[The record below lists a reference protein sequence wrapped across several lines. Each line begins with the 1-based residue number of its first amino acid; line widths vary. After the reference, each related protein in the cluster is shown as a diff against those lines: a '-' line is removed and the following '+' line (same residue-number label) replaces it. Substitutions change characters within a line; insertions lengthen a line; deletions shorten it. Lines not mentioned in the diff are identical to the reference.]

1 MVRRLRSEPELI
13 GMSTDYSPTE
23 IVHEPYS
30 GNTIIL
36 NERNHTW
43 FCIYKRSAQPAM
55 NVLVCVK
62 QIPDPNAPGK
72 LDPQTK
78 RLVREGVDLVLDP
91 GDEHAVEAGL
101 QLVEKDSGEV
111 TVISMGPAKAM
122 EAIRRALAMGAHR
135 GILVSDPGLEN
146 SDALSTARVIAAATK
161 GQSYDLIICGTE
173 STDGSSGAVPAQLA
187 ELLELPLLS
196 FAKKLDVTDGKASI
210 DRQTDDGYDVVESP
224 LPAVVTVTG
233 GINEARYPALRG
245 IMQAKNKE
253 VRQLTLADLG
263 LEGQAGTAALT
274 QEVVEVAPAQSRKA
288 GEVVEDKG
296 EGAKRIADFLKELK
310 VI

>member
-1 MVRRLRSEPELI
+1 
-13 GMSTDYSPTE
+13 
-23 IVHEPYS
+23 
-30 GNTIIL
+30 
-36 NERNHTW
+36 
-43 FCIYKRSAQPAM
+43 M

-101 QLVEKDSGEV
+101 QLVEKDGGEV
-111 TVISMGPAKAM
+111 TIISMGPPRAL

-135 GILVSDPGLEN
+135 GILVTDPELEN
-146 SDALSTARVIAAATK
+146 SDALSTARAIAAAIK
-161 GQSYDLIICGTE
+161 GQAFDLIICGTE
-173 STDGSSGAVPAQLA
+173 STDGSSGAMPAQLA
-187 ELLELPLLS
+187 ELLGLPLLS
-196 FAKKLDVTDGKASI
+196 FAKKLQVSSGKAVI
-210 DRQTDDGYDVVESP
+210 DRQTDEGYDVVEAP

-233 GINEARYPALRG
+233 GMNEARYPALRG

-253 VRQLTLADLG
+253 VKQLALAEIRLD
-263 LEGQAGTAALT
+263 GQAGKAALT
-274 QEVVEVAPAQSRKA
+274 QEVVEVVPAEARKA
-288 GEVVEDKG
+288 GEVVEDRG
-296 EGAKRIADFLKELK
+296 DGAKRVADFLRELK

>member
-1 MVRRLRSEPELI
+1 
-13 GMSTDYSPTE
+13 
-23 IVHEPYS
+23 
-30 GNTIIL
+30 
-36 NERNHTW
+36 
-43 FCIYKRSAQPAM
+43 M

-62 QIPDPNAPGK
+62 QIPDPNSPGK

-78 RLVREGVDLVLDP
+78 RLVRDGVDLVLDP
-91 GDEHAVEAGL
+91 GDEHGVEAGL
-101 QLVEKDSGEV
+101 QLIENTGGEV
-111 TVISMGPAKAM
+111 TVISMGPPKAI

-135 GILVSDPGLEN
+135 GILITDPGLEN
-146 SDALSTARVIAAATK
+146 SDALSTARAIEAVVK
-161 GQSYDLIICGTE
+161 SQSFDLIICGTE

-187 ELLELPLLS
+187 ELLGLPLLS
-196 FAKKLDVTDGKASI
+196 FAKKLEVSDGKAVI
-210 DRQTDDGYDVVESP
+210 DRQTDDGYDVVEAD

-253 VRQLTLADLG
+253 VKQVGLKDLG
-263 LEGQAGTAALT
+263 LNGKAGKNALT
-274 QEVVEVAPAQSRKA
+274 QEVVEVAPAEARKA

-296 EGAKRIADFLKELK
+296 EGAKRVADFLKELK

>member
-1 MVRRLRSEPELI
+1 
-13 GMSTDYSPTE
+13 
-23 IVHEPYS
+23 
-30 GNTIIL
+30 
-36 NERNHTW
+36 
-43 FCIYKRSAQPAM
+43 M
-55 NVLVCVK
+55 NVLVCIK

-101 QLVEKDSGEV
+101 QIVEKDAGEV
-111 TVISMGPAKAM
+111 TVISMGPPKAID
-122 EAIRRALAMGAHR
+122 AIRRALAMGAHR
-135 GILVSDPGLEN
+135 GILVTDPALEN
-146 SDALSTARVIAAATK
+146 SDAISTARAIAAAVK
-161 GQSYDLIICGTE
+161 GKPYDVIICGTE

-187 ELLELPLLS
+187 ELLGLPLLS
-196 FAKKLDVTDGKASI
+196 FAKKLEVAQGKAVI
-210 DRQTDDGYDVVESP
+210 DRQTDDGYDVVEAP

-253 VRQLTLADLG
+253 VRQVGLSDIGLG
-263 LEGQAGTAALT
+263 GQAGKAALT
-274 QEVVEVAPAQSRKA
+274 QEVVDATPAEARKA
-288 GEVVEDKG
+288 GEIVEDKG
-296 EGAKRIADFLKELK
+296 DGAKRVADFLKELK

>member
-1 MVRRLRSEPELI
+1 
-13 GMSTDYSPTE
+13 
-23 IVHEPYS
+23 
-30 GNTIIL
+30 
-36 NERNHTW
+36 
-43 FCIYKRSAQPAM
+43 M
-55 NVLVCVK
+55 NVVVCVK

-101 QLVEKDSGEV
+101 QLVEKGGGETIV
-111 TVISMGPAKAM
+111 VSMGPPKAI
-122 EAIRRALAMGAHR
+122 EAIRRALAMGASR
-135 GILVSDPGLEN
+135 GILITDPGLEN
-146 SDALSTARVIAAATK
+146 SDALSTARALAAAIK
-161 GQSYDLIICGTE
+161 GQSFDLIICGTE

-187 ELLELPLLS
+187 QLLELPLLS
-196 FAKKLDVTDGKASI
+196 FAKKLEVADGKAVI

-224 LPAVVTVTG
+224 LPAIITVTG

-245 IMQAKNKE
+245 IMQAKNKD
-253 VRQLTLADLG
+253 VKQVGLADLG
-263 LEGQAGTAALT
+263 LDGKAGKTALT
-274 QEVVEVAPAQSRKA
+274 QEVVDAAPAEARKA

-296 EGAKRIADFLKELK
+296 EGAKRVADFLKELK

>member
-1 MVRRLRSEPELI
+1 MEAAS
-13 GMSTDYSPTE
+13 
-23 IVHEPYS
+23 
-30 GNTIIL
+30 
-36 NERNHTW
+36 
-43 FCIYKRSAQPAM
+43 M

-62 QIPDPNAPGK
+62 QIPDPNVPGK

-78 RLVREGVDLVLDP
+78 RLVREGVDAVLDP

-101 QLVEKDSGEV
+101 QVIEKEGGEA
-111 TVISMGPAKAM
+111 TIISMGPPRAI
-122 EAIRRALAMGAHR
+122 EAVRRALAMGGHR
-135 GILVSDPGLEN
+135 GILITDPGLEN
-146 SDALSTARVIAAATK
+146 SDALSTARAIAAAIK

-187 ELLELPLLS
+187 ELLGLPLLS
-196 FAKKLDVTDGKASI
+196 FAKKLEVSDGKAQI
-210 DRQTDDGYDVVESP
+210 DRQTDDGYDVVEAP

-253 VRQLTLADLG
+253 VKQVG
-263 LEGQAGTAALT
+263 LQDMGLDGQAGKAALT
-274 QEVVEVAPAQSRKA
+274 EEVVEIKAAEARKA

-296 EGAKRIADFLKELK
+296 EGAKRVADYLAELK

>member
-1 MVRRLRSEPELI
+1 
-13 GMSTDYSPTE
+13 
-23 IVHEPYS
+23 
-30 GNTIIL
+30 
-36 NERNHTW
+36 
-43 FCIYKRSAQPAM
+43 M

-91 GDEHAVEAGL
+91 GDEHGVEAGL
-101 QLVEKDSGEV
+101 QLVEKDGGEV
-111 TVISMGPAKAM
+111 TIISMGPPKAL

-135 GILVSDPGLEN
+135 GILITDPGLEN
-146 SDALSTARVIAAATK
+146 SDAISTARAIAAATK
-161 GQSYDLIICGTE
+161 GQNYELIICGTE

-187 ELLELPLLS
+187 ELLGLPLLS
-196 FAKKLDVTDGKASI
+196 FAKKLEVGDGKAVI
-210 DRQTDDGYDVVESP
+210 DRQTDDGYDVVEAR
-224 LPAVVTVTG
+224 LPALVTVTG

-253 VRQLTLADLG
+253 VKQVGLTDIG
-263 LEGQAGTAALT
+263 LEGQAGKAALT
-274 QEVVEVAPAQSRKA
+274 QEVIEAAPAEPRKA
-288 GEVVEDKG
+288 GEVIDDKG
-296 EGAKRIADFLKELK
+296 EGAKRVAEFLKELK

>member
-1 MVRRLRSEPELI
+1 
-13 GMSTDYSPTE
+13 
-23 IVHEPYS
+23 
-30 GNTIIL
+30 
-36 NERNHTW
+36 
-43 FCIYKRSAQPAM
+43 M

-62 QIPDPNAPGK
+62 QIPDPNVPGK

-101 QLVEKDSGEV
+101 QLVERDGGEV
-111 TVISMGPAKAM
+111 TVISMGPPKAL

-135 GILVSDPGLEN
+135 GILVTDPGLEN
-146 SDALSTARVIAAATK
+146 SDALSTARAIGAAIK
-161 GQSYDLIICGTE
+161 GQTYDLIICGTE
-173 STDGSSGAVPAQLA
+173 STDGYSGAVPAQLA
-187 ELLELPLLS
+187 ELLRLPLLS
-196 FAKKLDVTDGKASI
+196 FAKKLDVSEGKALI
-210 DRQTDDGYDVVESP
+210 DRQTDEGYDAVEAP

-253 VRQLTLADLG
+253 VKQVG
-263 LEGQAGTAALT
+263 LSDIGLDGQAGKAALT
-274 QEVVEVAPAQSRKA
+274 QEVVEVTPAEARKS
-288 GEVVEDKG
+288 GEVIEDKG
-296 EGAKRIADFLKELK
+296 DGAKRVADFLEELK